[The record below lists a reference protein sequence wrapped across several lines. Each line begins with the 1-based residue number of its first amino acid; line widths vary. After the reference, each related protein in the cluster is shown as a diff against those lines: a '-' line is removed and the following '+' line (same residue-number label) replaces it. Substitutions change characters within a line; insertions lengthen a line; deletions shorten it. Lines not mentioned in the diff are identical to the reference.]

1 MRAIN
6 SDSES
11 TQIAWVFC
19 SWSSWVLLCLP
30 ERFSL
35 PIFIDLTYQTH
46 VQRFHF
52 VWNLTTSSSS
62 EYKILRNSSFL
73 FPAKCWHWRFFGQ
86 KVLWSMLRLLTVL
99 WDIFQLIINIEFR
112 DLLMTLEPP
121 TGGPFSKMQTRSIF
135 VASSPRSTCISDILP
150 LARKKKLFWEL

>member
-62 EYKILRNSSFL
+62 EYKILRISKKMTF
-73 FPAKCWHWRFFGQ
+73 
-86 KVLWSMLRLLTVL
+86 KVLKVFWSMLRLLTIL

-150 LARKKKLFWEL
+150 LAWKKKLFWEL

>member
-19 SWSSWVLLCLP
+19 SWSWVLLCLP

-62 EYKILRNSSFL
+62 EYKILRISKKMTF
-73 FPAKCWHWRFFGQ
+73 
-86 KVLWSMLRLLTVL
+86 KVLKVFWSMLRLLTIL